1 MDSEKISNVI
11 PTINEWIDKFESN
24 SKVSPTDKESIK
36 QFRDGLKIMGDSM
49 AELKQYHENEQD
61 PARKEKLTT
70 AIADSLKVQKAV
82 EKFIDDCCI
91 IEKHEGWPT
100 IVGDARDVT
109 FVNPPPDPLFFRRF
123 FNNLG
128 ELTLILIDIQDGNSR
143 RDGATVRYRS

>member
-1 MDSEKISNVI
+1 MDSEKISNII

-24 SKVSPTDKESIK
+24 SKVSPTDKESII

-61 PARKEKLTT
+61 PARKEALTK
-70 AIADSLKVQKAV
+70 AIEDSLGVQKAV
-82 EKFIDDCCI
+82 EKFIDDCG
-91 IEKHEGWPT
+91 IEKHEGWAT

-109 FVNPPPDPLFFRRF
+109 FVNPPPSALFFRRF

-128 ELTLILIDIQDGNSR
+128 ELNLILFDIQDGNNR
-143 RDGATVRYRS
+143 RYGATVRYRI